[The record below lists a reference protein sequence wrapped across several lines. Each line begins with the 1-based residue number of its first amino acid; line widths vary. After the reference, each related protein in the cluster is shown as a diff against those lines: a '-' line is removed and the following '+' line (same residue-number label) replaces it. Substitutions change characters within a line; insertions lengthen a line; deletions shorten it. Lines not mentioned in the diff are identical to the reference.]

1 MAEFTIVGGG
11 LAGCVLGW
19 SLSKRGCDF
28 KIIDR
33 FEKNQV
39 VSLIDGQLKTNW
51 KPIKRIEFNL
61 DEKCQTKF

>member
-19 SLSKRGCDF
+19 SLSQRGCDF

-33 FEKNQV
+33 F
-39 VSLIDGQLKTNW
+39 
-51 KPIKRIEFNL
+51 
-61 DEKCQTKF
+61 